1 MNVLDLIGGSLLIIF
16 LLIGL
21 MRTIR
26 FWRVIG
32 KRNRIGEILQ
42 LLGVFLCAVEFLSGM
57 PDKIWG
63 VSVIVLG
70 WLINNPEELTRP
82 VKLFGN
88 RCGEN
93 EGGEPK
99 GGAR

>member
-1 MNVLDLIGGSLLIIF
+1 MNVLYLIVGILFIILF
-16 LLIGL
+16 LIGL

-26 FWRVIG
+26 YWRVISR
-32 KRNRIGEILQ
+32 RNRIGEVLQ
-42 LLGVFLCAVEFLSGM
+42 LLGVLLCAVELLIGM

-93 EGGEPK
+93 DGGEPK
-99 GGAR
+99 GSIR